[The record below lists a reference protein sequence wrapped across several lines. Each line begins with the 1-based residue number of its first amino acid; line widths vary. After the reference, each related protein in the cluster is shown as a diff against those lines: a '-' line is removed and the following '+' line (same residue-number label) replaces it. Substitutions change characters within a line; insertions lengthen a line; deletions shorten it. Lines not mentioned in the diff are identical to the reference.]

1 MHDEVWVWTALAGP
15 VLCANVLTQS
25 MTLTDI
31 AVLGHLAS
39 DEKFP
44 NATAVDFLAAASLAY
59 GWVYSITILIFAGF
73 TSAISVLGS
82 QALGAKNEPRAVQVL
97 AVGIG
102 VSLLAC
108 IPIGIGQYYTSAVI
122 ATLLPS
128 THSSRRH
135 ALIQTF
141 SRVLLLSLP
150 GQTLASALTNF
161 LQTMQVV
168 RVPLLISL
176 AAALGNIVVNVVLVH
191 GAGGWSGLGFIGS
204 PLATSLTT
212 WARVVLLLVYTLWG
226 AGTPQHRRCREI
238 LKTSLLCV
246 HAETATASPIAAEEQ
261 RPLLTPP
268 QTVNLSVATNEPSDA
283 LMHRGQQP
291 LTGVRLW
298 SSALVK
304 EYVLDQA
311 LPLALGGAFEEWQVQ
326 VITFFAGSLGAAAVA
341 THNGLLNVFMTIS
354 SINYGIMSATTVRQL
369 LYV

>member
-1 MHDEVWVWTALAGP
+1 M
-15 VLCANVLTQS
+15 
-25 MTLTDI
+25 
-31 AVLGHLAS
+31 
-39 DEKFP
+39 
-44 NATAVDFLAAASLAY
+44 
-59 GWVYSITILIFAGF
+59 
-73 TSAISVLGS
+73 
-82 QALGAKNEPRAVQVL
+82 QVL

-161 LQTMQVV
+161 LQTMEVV

-191 GAGGWSGLGFIGS
+191 GAGGWSGLGFVGS

-268 QTVNLSVATNEPSDA
+268 QSVNLSVATNEPSDA
-283 LMHRGQQP
+283 LMHRGQLP